1 MQHANP
7 HHAAPEAVPYPSEP
21 YPWIELLQLGTKG
34 LLALGQWQ
42 DMASSHA
49 VCEICTPKKS
59 MMYMNLF
66 FISPMKVDE
75 SNSSHLGSFWDLPHV
90 KTTL

>member
-1 MQHANP
+1 MQIQNSINAVFCSMLQHRL
-7 HHAAPEAVPYPSEP
+7 APEAVPYPSEP

-49 VCEICTPKKS
+49 VCEICTPKRS
-59 MMYMNLF
+59 MMYMN
-66 FISPMKVDE
+66 
-75 SNSSHLGSFWDLPHV
+75 
-90 KTTL
+90 